1 MINWNKLTI
10 KASEAVQNAVGLTQ
24 KNKNPQV
31 EPEHLLLSILVQK
44 EGLIKPLLQKI
55 GIDINM
61 LVKEI
66 TDTINK
72 MPTVDKTEQIYLSGD
87 SQKALTVAFDEAEKM
102 GDEYVS
108 TEHILL
114 GIVDS
119 AGYSLRQI
127 FIRHGIDKQTLEKAI
142 KELRG
147 GSHITDENP
156 EDKMNALDKYTIN
169 LTELARNGK
178 LDPVIGRDEE
188 IRRVIHVLSRRTK
201 NNPVLIGEPGV
212 GKTAVVEGLAQ
223 RIVKGDVPDS
233 LKNKS
238 VRTLDLGSLIAGTK
252 YRGEFE
258 DRLKAL
264 LKEIKSKEG
273 EIILFIDEL
282 HTLVGA
288 GAAEGAMDAANLLKP
303 ALARGEL
310 HCIGATTLNE
320 YKKHIEKDAAL
331 ERRFQPV
338 LVDEPTVE
346 ETISI
351 LRGLKEKYEIHHGV
365 RIKDS
370 ALVAAAHLAHKYIS
384 DRFMPDKAIDLIDE
398 ATAKLRMEIDSLPSE
413 LDELERKKL
422 QLEIERQALKKEKD
436 EVSKVRL
443 QKLEVEIKQLID
455 KIEEMRAHWQLE
467 KSLIQETRKIKEN
480 IESLKLEMEK
490 AERTGNLE
498 RASQIKYGQLV
509 ELNRKLDELNQKI
522 KDAQESKKMLKEE
535 VDEEDI
541 AEIVSKWTGIP
552 VNKLLEE
559 EADKLLNMEDYL
571 HRRVIGQD
579 KAIKSICE
587 AIRRSRA
594 GLNDPKRPIGSFI
607 FLGPT
612 GVGKTELAKALAEF
626 LFDTEEALIRID
638 MSEYM
643 EKHSVAKLIGAPPGY
658 VGFEEGG
665 QLTEKVRRR
674 PYCVILL
681 DEIEKAHSDVFNIL
695 LQILDDGRLTDS
707 QGRTINFKN
716 TLIIMTSNIGSD
728 LIQKEFENGAS
739 FEENYERIN
748 SIVFQSLN
756 QFFRPEFLN
765 RVDDIIV
772 FHPLSKEHL
781 KDISKLMLD
790 EFIKRVTEN
799 NIQINYDTTVIDKLI
814 EIGFDPK
821 FGARPMKRVLQKLIV
836 NRIAELILKGEIKPN
851 EPVHISFIDNKLT
864 VKKFNASLSH

>member
-10 KASEAVQNAVGLTQ
+10 KSAEAVQEAVALARN
-24 KNKNPQV
+24 KKNPQV
-31 EPEHLLLSILVQK
+31 EPEHLLLALIAQK
-44 EGLIKPLLQKI
+44 EGIIKALLQKI
-55 GIDINM
+55 GVNVNQ
-61 LVKEI
+61 LSKEVENLI
-66 TDTINK
+66 ENLPIAEK
-72 MPTVDKTEQIYLSGD
+72 IEQIYLSVD
-87 SQKALTVAFDEAEKM
+87 TQNALTKAFEEAENR
-102 GDEYVS
+102 GDQYVS
-108 TEHILL
+108 TEHLLL
-114 GIVDS
+114 GIIDN
-119 AGYSLRQI
+119 AGQKLREL
-127 FIRHGIDKQTLEKAI
+127 FIRFALDRQGVEKAI
-142 KELRG
+142 KEVRG
-147 GSHITDENP
+147 DNKIEDENP
-156 EDKMNALDKYTIN
+156 EDKMNALDKYTID
-169 LTELARNGK
+169 LTEMARNGK

-212 GKTAVVEGLAQ
+212 GKTAIVEGLAQ
-223 RIVKGDVPDS
+223 RIVKGDVPDT

-238 VRTLDLGSLIAGTK
+238 VRALDLGTLIAGTK

-264 LKEIKSKEG
+264 LKEIKAKEG

-331 ERRFQPV
+331 ERRFQPIIV
-338 LVDEPTVE
+338 GEPNVE

-370 ALVAAAHLAHKYIS
+370 ALIAAAHLADKYIS

-398 ATAKLRMEIDSLPSE
+398 ATAKIRMEIDSLPSE

-436 EVSKVRL
+436 ELSANRAV
-443 QKLEVEIKQLID
+443 KLDEEIKGIEEKIKDLKTHWQKEKSIIQESRRIKEEID
-455 KIEEMRAHWQLE
+455 K
-467 KSLIQETRKIKEN
+467 
-480 IESLKLEMEK
+480 LKVEMEQ
-490 AERTGNLE
+490 AERQGDLE
-498 RASQIKYGQLV
+498 RASQIKYGKMI
-509 ELNRKLDELNQKI
+509 ELNKRLDELGGELKNIQK
-522 KDAQESKKMLKEE
+522 ARKMLKEE
-535 VDEEDI
+535 VDEEDV
-541 AEIVSKWTGIP
+541 AQIVSKWTGIP
-552 VNKLLEE
+552 VSKLLQQ
-559 EADKLLNMEDYL
+559 EAQKLINMEEHL
-571 HRRVIGQD
+571 HRRVIGQE
-579 KAIKSICE
+579 KAIKSVSE
-587 AIRRSRA
+587 AIRRNRV
-594 GLNDPKRPIGSFI
+594 GLGDPNRPIGSFI

-626 LFDTEEALIRID
+626 LFDTENALIRLD

-681 DEIEKAHSDVFNIL
+681 DEIEKAHPDVFNIL
-695 LQILDDGRLTDS
+695 LQILDDGRLSDS
-707 QGRTINFKN
+707 QGRTVSFRNAV
-716 TLIIMTSNIGSD
+716 IIMTSNIGSD
-728 LIQKEFENGAS
+728 LIQKEFENDMA
-739 FEENYERIN
+739 FEDNYERIN
-748 SIVFQSLN
+748 SIVFQSLSK
-756 QFFRPEFLN
+756 FFKPEFLN

-772 FHPLSKEHL
+772 FHPLSTQHL
-781 KDISKLMLD
+781 EEIAKLMLD
-790 EFIKRVTEN
+790 NFVKRVSEN
-799 NIQINYDTTVIDKLI
+799 NIYITYDETVVKKLTQV
-814 EIGFDPK
+814 GYDPK
-821 FGARPMKRVLQKLIV
+821 FGARPMRRALQKLIV
-836 NRIAELILKGEIKPN
+836 NKLAEKILSGEIKSKIEYN
-851 EPVHISFIDNKLT
+851 LTYSNNHLVIEEKKPV
-864 VKKFNASLSH
+864 A